1 MAHIEKKAVVLNRL
15 GLHAR
20 PASRFAQLAGT
31 FESRIWLVKDGKAV
45 DGKSILEVLTISCP
59 SGTEL
64 TVRAEGPDAG
74 QAVDRL
80 AALIESR
87 FGELD

>member
-1 MAHIEKKAVVLNRL
+1 MALIEKRVVVLNRL

-31 FESRIWLVKDGKAV
+31 FDSDIWLIKDDKAV

-64 TVRAEGPDAG
+64 TVRAEGPDAEE
-74 QAVDRL
+74 AVNSL
-80 AALIESR
+80 SQLIESR
-87 FGELD
+87 FGEID

>member
-1 MAHIEKKAVVLNRL
+1 MALIEKKAVVLNRL